1 MSTSEKNATPGQN
14 LKPARQPAKTSGRM
28 LSVVHGKDERSLH
41 LSPILQQIK
50 DDGPALI
57 DGELVKEAG
66 AAPKLAKP
74 AGSAET
80 KAAPAAAASMQPL
93 LADKHVKFLI
103 GFCAA
108 LALGLSASLW
118 FSWQQ
123 QQRLANV
130 EYLLETLVM
139 TPR

>member
-1 MSTSEKNATPGQN
+1 
-14 LKPARQPAKTSGRM
+14 M

-57 DGELVKEAG
+57 DGELVKEGG
-66 AAPKLAKP
+66 AAPRLAPRLTK
-74 AGSAET
+74 SAANADT
-80 KAAPAAAASMQPL
+80 KAPAAPTALQPL
-93 LADKHVKFLI
+93 LADKQVKVLL

-108 LALGLSASLW
+108 LALGLCASLY
-118 FSWQQ
+118 FAWQQ

-130 EYLLETLVM
+130 EYMLEVLV
-139 TPR
+139 TSPR

>member
-1 MSTSEKNATPGQN
+1 MNVEPNAGSTGQN
-14 LKPARQPAKTSGRM
+14 LKPAHAAQKGSRL

-57 DGELVKEAG
+57 DGELVKEA
-66 AAPKLAKP
+66 AAVPRTVKNSP
-74 AGSAET
+74 ET
-80 KAAPAAAASMQPL
+80 KSAVAPLPAAQPL
-93 LADKHVKFLI
+93 MADRQVRVLL

-108 LALGLSASLW
+108 LALGLSASLY
-118 FSWQQ
+118 FAWQQ

-130 EYLLETLVM
+130 EYMLGVLVT